1 VVTITRP
8 SINKCDKMCGIF
20 CCISRHG
27 YGQVAEQTRQ
37 HLTQRGPDSLEEYK
51 VVVGDTYLTFVSS
64 VLSMRGSA
72 VVAQPLFD
80 EVSGSTLCWN
90 GEAWKI
96 GDEPVIGNDS
106 HQVFELLL
114 AATSSP
120 ETSTQ
125 DVLSAFS
132 RIRGP
137 YACVFYDGCAKQL
150 YFGRDCLGR
159 RSLVRTI
166 SSNGDLLIASV
177 SDSTDTGWTEVEG
190 DGMYV
195 LSLPDLSKSSVDTFS
210 IDHYPLYYLN
220 TPKPESGGIVSR
232 LTQLQRTLVFIIYRQ
247 FHIQA

>member
-1 VVTITRP
+1 
-8 SINKCDKMCGIF
+8 MCGIF

-27 YGQVAEQTRQ
+27 HAQIAEQTRKL
-37 HLTQRGPDSLEEYK
+37 LTQRGPDSLEERK
-51 VVVGDTYLTFVSS
+51 VVLGDTYITFVSS

-72 VVAQPLFD
+72 VVPQPLFD
-80 EVSGSTLCWN
+80 EASGSVLCWN

-96 GDEPVIGNDS
+96 DDEPVIGNDS
-106 HQVFELLL
+106 NRVLDLLL
-114 AATSSP
+114 AATSPP
-120 ETSTQ
+120 ESATQ
-125 DVLSAFS
+125 RVLSAFS

-166 SSNGDLLIASV
+166 SSNGDLLVASV
-177 SDSTDTGWTEVEG
+177 SDSTNTSWTEVEG

-195 LSLPDLSKSSVDTFS
+195 LSLSDLSKSSGDAFS

-220 TPKPESGGIVSR
+220 NPKPESGGIVSR
-232 LTQLQRTLVFIIYRQ
+232 LT
-247 FHIQA
+247 HI